1 MNPVCCPSRQPITA
15 FTAADTFPKRLL
27 EAVLM
32 PFHNVTT
39 FIMSPLLVPAML
51 IIVCMIEVME
61 RFDDWRMRQRRNVSR
76 HVLKTAPATD
86 RLPLLS
92 MGTEEAVWGHDPM
105 LDEQFSWDMSSIN
118 LGGEYGREEEERQRK
133 RVGKPFLEKS
143 RHQRRGG

>member
-1 MNPVCCPSRQPITA
+1 MNPVCCPSRKPITA
-15 FTAADTFPKRLL
+15 FTAADTFPKLLL

-39 FIMSPLLVPAML
+39 FIMGPLLVPAML

-61 RFDDWRMRQRRNVSR
+61 LFDAWKTRRRPNVSR
-76 HVLKTAPATD
+76 SV
-86 RLPLLS
+86 
-92 MGTEEAVWGHDPM
+92 PM
-105 LDEQFSWDMSSIN
+105 LEEQFSWDMSSIN